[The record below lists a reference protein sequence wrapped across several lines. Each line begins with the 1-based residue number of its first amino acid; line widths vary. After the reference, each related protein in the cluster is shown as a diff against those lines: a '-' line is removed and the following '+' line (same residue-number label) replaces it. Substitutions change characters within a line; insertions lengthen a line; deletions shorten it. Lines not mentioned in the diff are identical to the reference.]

1 MVGIVTLAVVT
12 GALAYV
18 GWHIRPASGG
28 FPTVPSDLGV
38 LVVSPPT
45 AHLTEDLTLSSG
57 GGAALQL
64 LDLDVTP
71 ASWTI
76 DLNFIGAGHVCTP
89 SSYVLGLDGGGA
101 LETVPTKHQTV
112 THPRIATVGTAYD
125 VTQVRGSGPIYL
137 KVCWS
142 SDAPVGRN
150 GAYLTALF
158 PPVSPFS
165 GAGAYAVTRQLNLGA
180 ADAADYVLQSIA
192 QPTSVTQGGWQW
204 SPRFAAAQPIT
215 LSAVD
220 TSETQHDSYQA
231 FLSGI
236 LLGVAGG
243 ALVALIQELVA
254 PFRSRREL
262 APPEPGG

>member
-1 MVGIVTLAVVT
+1 M
-12 GALAYV
+12 
-18 GWHIRPASGG
+18 
-28 FPTVPSDLGV
+28 
-38 LVVSPPT
+38 
-45 AHLTEDLTLSSG
+45 
-57 GGAALQL
+57 
-64 LDLDVTP
+64 
-71 ASWTI
+71 
-76 DLNFIGAGHVCTP
+76 CTP

-101 LETVPTKHQTV
+101 LETAPTHHQRV
-112 THPRIATVGTAYD
+112 THPQIATVGTAYD
-125 VTQVRGSGPIYL
+125 ATEVWSSGAIYL

-142 SDAPVGRN
+142 SDAPVARN

-158 PPVSPFS
+158 PPVSPFG

-180 ADAADYVLQSIA
+180 ADASDYVLQSIA

-204 SPRFAAAQPIT
+204 SPRSAAAQPIT
-215 LSAVD
+215 VSAVN

-243 ALVALIQELVA
+243 AMVALIQELVA